1 VPAAALMLVLLLYA
15 MFRFGMLGL
24 AVAQFN
30 SFLIGLCIPTLD
42 FSRWYIWPSVLSLA
56 IVGALAIFGFRAAL
70 AGRPVFGRAI
80 LEE

>member
-1 VPAAALMLVLLLYA
+1 MIVVLYFTI
-15 MFRFGMLGL
+15 FRFGILGA

-30 SFLIGLCIPTLD
+30 SFLIALCIPTLD

-56 IVGALAIFGFRAAL
+56 MVAALAIHGFRAAL
-70 AGRPVFGRAI
+70 AGRPVFGRPI